1 MMAEKDVL
9 YHELLEGLQAEGCVV
24 CRLARKASDSY
35 IRALIYEGVTDVK
48 LRETLRNARGLCHRH
63 GWRIVGRRGSVLGT
77 AIIYR
82 DVINTLVKALEVKA
96 GASPRRFGRGQ
107 GNLSRALAPSED
119 CPACVLERDAE
130 RRAVKILINHL
141 GDSAIGEAYGQAGGL
156 CLPHFQ
162 LALAQGSEAVASTI
176 AGWQAQAWS
185 RLRVDLDELI
195 RKHDY
200 RFRSELVTDDEAD
213 SWERAVAAVTGA
225 AEPERET

>member
-1 MMAEKDVL
+1 MTDKDVL
-9 YHELLEGLQAEGCVV
+9 YHELLEALQGEGCPV

-63 GWRIVGRRGSVLGT
+63 GWRLAGRRGSVLGT

-82 DVINTLVKALEVKA
+82 DVINTLMKALEA
-96 GASPRRFGRGQ
+96 RRGGNRLFGRGQ
-107 GNLSRALAPSED
+107 LELSRALAPSED

-130 RRAVKILINHL
+130 RRAVKTLLNHL
-141 GDSAIGEAYGQAGGL
+141 SDGAIANAYHQAGGI

-162 LALAQGSEAVASTI
+162 LALGLGSQS
-176 AGWQAQAWS
+176 AGATLAAWQVQAWS
-185 RLRVDLDELI
+185 RLRDDLDELV

-200 RFRSELVTDDEAD
+200 RFRTESVTDDEAD
-213 SWERAVAAVTGA
+213 AWERAVAAVVSE
-225 AEPERET
+225 AEPAREL